1 MPTVLIIE
9 QDDATRELYQR
20 ELGRSFH
27 VLSSGDAESA
37 LQLLYHN
44 QIDAVVLE
52 PGVSDDAGWT
62 LLESIGSLKPDGSL
76 PIILCSA
83 LDEKKRGLSL
93 GAAAYLVKPV
103 LPIALVDTLHRVL
116 PGHVERRE
124 A

>member
-1 MPTVLIIE
+1 MTTVLIIE

-27 VLSSGDAESA
+27 VLSSSDAESS
-37 LQLLYHN
+37 LQLLQDNH
-44 QIDAVVLE
+44 IDAVVLE
-52 PGVSDDAGWT
+52 PALSDGAGWT
-62 LLESIGSLKPDGSL
+62 LMKNLISMKPRASSIV
-76 PIILCSA
+76 LCSA

-103 LPIALVDTLHRVL
+103 LPMTLLDTLNRVL
-116 PGHVERRE
+116 Q